1 MKTYAPNTSNEMEYA
16 AAIQVGA
23 KPGRDAEQARWT
35 FLLAIFFR
43 ATALLWI
50 AAGLDQWLRILS
62 LTGGGTFP
70 DGSVAVAAAV
80 IFFAVLDLVAA
91 VGLWMIAPWGGVVW
105 LLTVTA
111 QIYVSAMKPGFFAG
125 GRFFVT
131 GADGVLLALYL
142 FLSWRVN
149 RANGETGPLDRLYDR
164 ALALARRRKGKA
176 ELAERQKIS
185 R

>member
-23 KPGRDAEQARWT
+23 KRGPDGEQARWT
-35 FLLAIFFR
+35 FLLAVFFR
-43 ATALLWI
+43 VTALLWI
-50 AAGLDQWLRILS
+50 VAGLAQWLHILS
-62 LTGGGTFP
+62 LTGRDFP
-70 DGSVAVAAAV
+70 DVSAAVVAAV

-111 QIYVSAMKPGFFAG
+111 QIYVSAMKPGFFEG
-125 GRFFVT
+125 GRVFVT
-131 GADGVLLALYL
+131 SLDGVLLALYL

-149 RANGETGPLDRLYDR
+149 RANGETSALDWLFDQS
-164 ALALARRRKGKA
+164 LLLARRRKSKA
-176 ELAERQKIS
+176 DPSAR
-185 R
+185 